1 MLVLTRE
8 IGETVIIGDSI
19 RVTILD
25 VREGRKVRVGIEA
38 PQNIAV
44 DRLEIRERKDR
55 ERR

>member
-1 MLVLTRE
+1 M
-8 IGETVIIGDSI
+8 IIGDSI